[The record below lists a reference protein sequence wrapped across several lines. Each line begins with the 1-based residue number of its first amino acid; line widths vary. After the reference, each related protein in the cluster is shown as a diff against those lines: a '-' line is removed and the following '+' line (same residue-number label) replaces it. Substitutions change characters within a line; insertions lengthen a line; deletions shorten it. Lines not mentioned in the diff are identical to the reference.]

1 MIPAANFGQD
11 DVRSDIGELS
21 SDEKALVGQIKSIW
35 QAILNLEVEEQTDFF
50 KSGAG
55 SMDVTRL
62 VEEIKEI
69 CESVELINEDVY
81 MATTFDEF
89 SKLVVLKSRGGSVGQ
104 QLVFTPIELNVN
116 KRKISFAN
124 QLFINNQFVDSS
136 NPQKVLKSVNPSD
149 ESVICEVQ
157 SATKEDV
164 DKAVNAA
171 HNAFESGEWANM
183 NARDRGR
190 LMFRLADLMEQHKEE
205 LATIEA
211 IDSGAVYTLAIKTHV
226 GSYAQLLVFSV
237 SNRFDGQVCRSTRGA
252 TSPAGAIRSRAPP
265 FPSTMPDPIAT
276 CRSQRRSRSV
286 SAESLPHGI
295 IH

>member
-1 MIPAANFGQD
+1 MIPASNYGQD

-21 SDEKALVGQIKSIW
+21 SDEQALVGQIKSIW

-69 CESVELINEDVY
+69 FESVELVNEDVY

-89 SKLVVLKSRGGSVGQ
+89 SKLVVLKSRGGSVGP

-124 QLFINNQFVDSS
+124 QLFINNQFIDSS
-136 NPQKVLKSVNPSD
+136 NPQRVLKSVNPND

-171 HNAFESGEWANM
+171 NNAFESGEWANM
-183 NARDRGR
+183 NARDRGK
-190 LMFRLADLMEQHKEE
+190 LMFKLADLMEQHKEE
-205 LATIEA
+205 LATIES
-211 IDSGAVYTLAIKTHV
+211 IDSGAVYTLAIKTHI
-226 GSYAQLLVFSV
+226 G
-237 SNRFDGQVCRSTRGA
+237 
-252 TSPAGAIRSRAPP
+252 
-265 FPSTMPDPIAT
+265 
-276 CRSQRRSRSV
+276 
-286 SAESLPHGI
+286 
-295 IH
+295 